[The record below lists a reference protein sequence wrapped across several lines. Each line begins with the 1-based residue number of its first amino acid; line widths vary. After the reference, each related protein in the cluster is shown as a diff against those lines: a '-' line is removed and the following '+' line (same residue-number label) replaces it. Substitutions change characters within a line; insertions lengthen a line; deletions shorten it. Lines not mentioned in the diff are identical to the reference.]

1 MSDYLDRTENGTV
14 FVGSDQDILKALTL
28 ASGLRIYAATKML
41 PNRGWTA
48 NKMLSAAARLT
59 GQPYKRGQYEKAAA
73 DLTAYADKLKSLP
86 RE

>member
-41 PNRGWTA
+41 PSRGWTA
-48 NKMLSAAARLT
+48 KAMLDSATSLT
-59 GQPYKRGQYEKAAA
+59 GVKYKRGEYEKAAN
-73 DLTAYADKLKSLP
+73 DLTVHANWLKSRP
-86 RE
+86 RT